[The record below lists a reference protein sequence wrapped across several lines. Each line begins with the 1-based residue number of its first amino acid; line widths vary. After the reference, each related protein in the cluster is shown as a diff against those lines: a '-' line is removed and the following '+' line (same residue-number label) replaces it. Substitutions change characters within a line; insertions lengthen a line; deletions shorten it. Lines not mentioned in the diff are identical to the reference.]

1 MHYSNWY
8 SAMCFNRM
16 LKRTGHFW
24 EGRYRST
31 SFPAH
36 EQQRALNTLRYIH
49 ANPKTAGMRKS
60 YFYACSNYGI
70 YHRLSDDGLT
80 EWHPAFL
87 AMGQNLD
94 ACQQRYQ
101 RFCQRY
107 SPKKKEA
114 RRVCS
119 WGSRLFPGNL
129 PKNNRRTFTGQTDL
143 FEKFEKGCQVTKP
156 GQAELRPEFA
166 RRAAAFTAA
175 NA

>member
-31 SFPAH
+31 SFPEH

-87 AMGQNLD
+87 ARASRITPRIRPPRRHLHRRQCLTVRAMRKTGL
-94 ACQQRYQ
+94 RG
-101 RFCQRY
+101 REGLRG
-107 SPKKKEA
+107 PA
-114 RRVCS
+114 RKRVLNFKNDQGVPRLASQWWHKQCS
-119 WGSRLFPGNL
+119 RG
-129 PKNNRRTFTGQTDL
+129 
-143 FEKFEKGCQVTKP
+143 
-156 GQAELRPEFA
+156 ELVGHGTEH
-166 RRAAAFTAA
+166 AAAAQA
-175 NA
+175 